1 MISHDASCCCF
12 LSFFLLFFFLSIFRL
27 QDFTLRIQENSEGS
41 YVKILSHSYLKLA
54 NIEEKINAVIAL
66 LDQIQT

>member
-1 MISHDASCCCF
+1 MLLFFIF
-12 LSFFLLFFFLSIFRL
+12 LSSFFFFLSIFRL
-27 QDFTLRIQENSEGS
+27 QQDCTLRIQENSEGS